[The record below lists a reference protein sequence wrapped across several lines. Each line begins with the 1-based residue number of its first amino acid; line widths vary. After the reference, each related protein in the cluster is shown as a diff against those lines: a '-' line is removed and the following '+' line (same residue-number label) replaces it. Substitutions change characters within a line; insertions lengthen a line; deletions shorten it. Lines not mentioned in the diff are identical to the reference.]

1 MSTIERALRDRR
13 VLVTGAGSGLGRA
26 LALKFAQKG
35 WRVACSDLRA
45 ETADATAAE
54 IRSGGGQ
61 ALAFAQDVTSE
72 ASWAEAVATLQR
84 EWNGLDV
91 LVNNAGVA
99 TAGTV
104 ADSPIAQWEWVLNIN
119 LLGCV
124 RGARAVIP
132 LLSAQRGGHIVNI
145 ASFAGIANPPAMA
158 SYNVAKAGVISL
170 SETLRFEMAPLG
182 VGVSV
187 ACPSFFKTA
196 LMETS
201 QASAPAV
208 GENAAPQ
215 VQKIVTRLMQKATVT
230 ADHVASDIL
239 DAVDKNRFLVITH
252 PDARQRYHL
261 KRVAPEL
268 YFRFARK
275 ATEAFLGKR

>member
-1 MSTIERALRDRR
+1 MSSTERVLRDQR

-26 LALKFAQKG
+26 LALKFASDG

-45 ETADATAAE
+45 ETAHGTASAITAA
-54 IRSGGGQ
+54 GGT
-61 ALAFAQDVTSE
+61 ALALSHDVTNDT
-72 ASWAEAVATLQR
+72 SWEQVIAQIQQA
-84 EWNGLDV
+84 WNGLDV

-104 ADSPIAQWEWVLNIN
+104 AESPLQQWQWVLDIN

-124 RGARAVIP
+124 RGVRAVVP
-132 LLSAQRGGHIVNI
+132 LLTAQQGGHVVNV

-158 SYNVAKAGVISL
+158 SYNVSKAAVISL
-170 SETLRFEMAPLG
+170 SETLRFELEPLG

-201 QASAPAV
+201 EANAP
-208 GENAAPQ
+208 GGTHSSAPQ
-215 VQKIVTRLMQKATVT
+215 VQKIVGRLMQKATVT
-230 ADHVASDIL
+230 AEDVAADIV
-239 DAVDKNRFLVITH
+239 DAVNRNRFLVITH

-261 KRVAPEL
+261 KRVAPEF
-268 YFRFARK
+268 YFRMARK
-275 ATEAFLGKR
+275 MTSKFLSR

>member
-1 MSTIERALRDRR
+1 MSSTERVLRDQR
-13 VLVTGAGSGLGRA
+13 VLITGAGSGLGRA
-26 LALKFAQKG
+26 LALKFASSG
-35 WRVACSDLRA
+35 WRVACSDLRT
-45 ETADATAAE
+45 ETAQNTAHEITAA
-54 IRSGGGQ
+54 GGTAV
-61 ALAFAQDVTSE
+61 ALAHDVTSDE
-72 ASWAEAVATLQR
+72 SWGQVISQIQQV
-84 EWNGLDV
+84 WNGLDV

-104 ADSPIAQWEWVLNIN
+104 AESPMQQWQWVLDIN

-132 LLSAQRGGHIVNI
+132 LLTAQQGGHVVNV

-158 SYNVAKAGVISL
+158 SYNVSKAAVISL
-170 SETLRFEMAPLG
+170 SETLRFELEPLG

-201 QASAPAV
+201 EANAP
-208 GENAAPQ
+208 GGTHNSAPQ
-215 VQKIVTRLMQKATVT
+215 VQKIVGRLMQKATVT
-230 ADHVASDIL
+230 AEDVAADIL
-239 DAVDKNRFLVITH
+239 DAVNRNRFLVITH

-261 KRVAPEL
+261 KRVAPEF
-268 YFRFARK
+268 YFRMARK
-275 ATEAFLGKR
+275 MTSKFLSR

>member
-1 MSTIERALRDRR
+1 MSTSIERVLRDQR
-13 VLVTGAGSGLGRA
+13 VQVTGAGSGLGRA
-26 LALKFAQKG
+26 LALKFAAQG
-35 WRVACSDLRA
+35 WRVACSDLRLDTA
-45 ETADATAAE
+45 EATVAQ
-54 IRSGGGQ
+54 IRVEGGK
-61 ALAFAQDVTSE
+61 ALALAQDVTSE
-72 ASWAEAVATLQR
+72 TSWAEVVARLQQ
-84 EWNGLDV
+84 EWGGLDV

-104 ADSPIAQWEWVLNIN
+104 ADSPLQQWEWVLNIN

-132 LLSAQRGGHIVNI
+132 LLAQQRGGHIVNI

-201 QASAPAV
+201 QATAPAV

-215 VQKIVTRLMQKATVT
+215 VQKIVTRLMAKASVT
-230 ADHVASDIL
+230 ADDVAADII
-239 DAVDKNRFLVITH
+239 DAVTKNRFLVITH
-252 PDARQRYHL
+252 PDARQQYHL
-261 KRVAPEL
+261 KRVAPEW
-268 YFRFARK
+268 YFRKARK
-275 ATEAFLGKR
+275 ATEKFLQT